1 MKIRNIRIINTVTFA
16 GMIAINALANILPMG
31 IGTTG
36 DVSAKYQNLFTPSP
50 ITFIIWS
57 MIYVFMGAYVLY
69 SWGIFEKKEQSR
81 KVSKKIGLW
90 FPVTCILNGAW
101 IFAWH
106 YDVIWLSVILMA
118 GLLVSLGIINNKLRT
133 IEMNSVDKAAA
144 SAGFQVYFG
153 WIIAATIANI
163 STFLVSIN
171 WNGFGISP
179 VVWTCIVISVGG
191 IIGTVLAIARGKYL
205 PTLAIIWAYAGILI
219 RQISESGLGE
229 SYFSIILTTI
239 IAISVMVIGIF
250 AAYVKNCSYQSI
262 TGCHQCEYIG
272 A

>member
-1 MKIRNIRIINTVTFA
+1 MKVRNIRIINTVTFA
-16 GMIAINALANILPMG
+16 AMIAVNALANIIPLG

-69 SWGIFEKKEQSR
+69 SWGIFDKKERSR

-90 FPVTCILNGAW
+90 FPISCILNTAW
-101 IFAWH
+101 ILAWH
-106 YDVIWLSVILMA
+106 YDVIWLSVIIMA
-118 GLLVSLGIINNKLRT
+118 GLLASLAVINSRLRT
-133 IEMNSVDKAAA
+133 IEMNSVDRAAA

-171 WNGFGISP
+171 WNGFGVSP
-179 VVWTCIVISVGG
+179 VVWTCVVIALGG
-191 IIGTVLAIARGKYL
+191 LIGMAMAIAKGKYL
-205 PTLAIIWAYAGILI
+205 PTLAIIWAYTGILI
-219 RQISESGLGE
+219 RHITENGFGE
-229 SYFSIILTTI
+229 TYFSIILTTI
-239 IAISVMVIGIF
+239 ISISVMVIGIF
-250 AAYVKNCSYQSI
+250 AAYVKNCSYKSI
-262 TGCHQCEYIG
+262 TGCYQCEFIG